1 MTRITFSILL
11 SYVMALTFVNQMYAE
26 DGGIGSHAK
35 TASGKFFKGKNSA
48 APMGNNA
55 LLVPVAN
62 NDNAV
67 AVQNNLVTI
76 SSLANDELNGTFQA
90 LTIISQPT
98 NGVVSISGNNFIY
111 TPNGGFNGTNTFSYS
126 FTTIGGT
133 SNIATVTV
141 TVLPL
146 FAPLTANNDFA
157 TTSQN
162 QPVQIFVLAND
173 GTSGSG
179 NNLSIALQAANG
191 TVTVSGTAGT
201 SGSYFIYTPNPGFV
215 GTDIFRYY
223 FFTVGAYG
231 IIQSSSTA
239 TVSVT
244 VLAQPIVSPIAN
256 NDFFAARQVGQLTV
270 SPTTNDVIV
279 GTVQSVTLQ
288 SQPANG
294 TVVVS
299 GNDFIYTPATG
310 FFGITS
316 FTYFYTTTS
325 GISNTA
331 TITVSLANAYPAPVA
346 NNDSISSPKNTA
358 ATIFPTTNDVL
369 NGVSIRS
376 VTVLSQPANGTAIP
390 SGSNIIYTPATDFTG
405 TNTFTYQL
413 VVDGRTSNTA
423 TVTVTV
429 TNATPVSVTYDDIE
443 TTYQNT
449 PVTISVLDNDVIKG
463 IYQSLTVNSQPA
475 NGVATVSGNK
485 IIYTPNTGFRGN
497 NSFTYILTTTNGNSN
512 ASTVKVKVLPPL
524 PIANNDIVSTVVNKQ
539 VIFNPLANDVINGK
553 LSSVKISSQP
563 ANGSA
568 NFSGNKIVYIPNAG
582 FVGTNTFTYFFST
595 SNGISNIATVTVT
608 VNGIA
613 ARIANLPPSTI
624 VNTTNEAVTEKNAG
638 FNTVTDT
645 AKNILKEGNN
655 NASAIRKINNTSAK
669 AVLIYPNPA
678 NVSFVV
684 NLKDYAGKDVEV
696 RLYNQ
701 VGLELFVHRFKNVNA
716 STTDHIEVSQYTN
729 GQYFIRL
736 TTKDGVDVVKPVII
750 LK

>member
-1 MTRITFSILL
+1 
-11 SYVMALTFVNQMYAE
+11 MALTFVNQLYAE
-26 DGGIGSHAK
+26 DDGIGSNAK
-35 TASGKFFKGKNSA
+35 TASGKFFKGKNST
-48 APMGNNA
+48 APVVNNA

-62 NDNAV
+62 NDYAV

-76 SSLANDELNGTFQA
+76 SSLANDELNGTVQSV
-90 LTIISQPT
+90 TIKSQPA
-98 NGVVSISGNNFIY
+98 NGVVTISGNDFIY

-126 FTTIGGT
+126 FTTTGGT

-146 FAPLTANNDFA
+146 SAPLIANNDFA

-162 QPVQIFVLAND
+162 NPVQIFVLAND
-173 GTSGSG
+173 GTSGSS
-179 NNLSIALQAANG
+179 NLSIDLQAANG
-191 TVTVSGTAGT
+191 TVTISGTAGT
-201 SGSYFIYTPNPGFV
+201 SGLYFTYTPNPGFV
-215 GTDIFRYY
+215 GTDIFKYS
-223 FFTVGAYG
+223 FLLPPVYG
-231 IIQSSSTA
+231 FSQSSNTA

-244 VLAQPIVSPIAN
+244 VLAQAIVSPVAN
-256 NDFFAARQVGQLTV
+256 NDNFSARQIGPLTI
-270 SPTTNDVIV
+270 SPTANDVIV
-279 GTVQSVTLQ
+279 GTLQSVTVQ

-294 TVVVS
+294 TVAVS
-299 GNDFIYTPATG
+299 GNDFIYTPNAG
-310 FFGITS
+310 FFGSNS
-316 FTYFYTTTS
+316 FTYFFTTTN

-331 TITVSLANAYPAPVA
+331 MITVSLENAYPAPVA
-346 NNDSISSPKNTA
+346 NNDAISSPKNTA
-358 ATIFPTTNDVL
+358 VTISPTTNDVR
-369 NGVSIRS
+369 NGISINA
-376 VTVLSQPANGTAIP
+376 VTVKSQPANGTAVA
-390 SGSNIIYTPATDFTG
+390 SGSSIIYTPATDFTG
-405 TNTFTYQL
+405 TNSFRYSL

-429 TNATPVSVTYDDIE
+429 TNATPVSVTNDDIE

-485 IIYTPNTGFRGN
+485 IIYTPDTGFRGK

-512 ASTVKVKVLPPL
+512 ASTVKVTVLPPL
-524 PIANNDIVSTVVNKQ
+524 PIANNDVVSTVQNKS
-539 VIFNPLANDVINGK
+539 VRFDPLANDVINGR
-553 LSSVKISSQP
+553 LNSVKLTSQP

-568 NFSGNKIVYIPNAG
+568 NFSGNKFIYKPNTGFAG
-582 FVGTNTFTYFFST
+582 TDTFTYFFST
-595 SNGISNIATVTVT
+595 SNGFSNIATVTVT
-608 VNGIA
+608 VKSTAAIIA
-613 ARIANLPPSTI
+613 TLPASTTG
-624 VNTTNEAVTEKNAG
+624 NTINEAVAEKNAG

-696 RLYNQ
+696 RFYNQ
-701 VGLELFVHRFKNVNA
+701 VGLELFVHRLKNVNA
-716 STTDHIEVSQYTN
+716 STTDHIDVSQYTN
-729 GQYFIRL
+729 GQYFIRI
-736 TTKDGVDVVKPVII
+736 TSRDGVDVVKPVFI

>member
-1 MTRITFSILL
+1 MNKITLSILFSCFMAL
-11 SYVMALTFVNQMYAE
+11 SYVNQLYAE
-26 DGGIGSHAK
+26 DGRMGSNPK
-35 TASGKFFKGKNSA
+35 NTSGKSFKGKNGA
-48 APMGNNA
+48 APVGSKA

-76 SSLANDELNGTFQA
+76 SPLANDELNGTFQA
-90 LTIISQPT
+90 LTILSQPA

-111 TPNGGFNGTNTFSYS
+111 TPRSGFNGTNTFTYS
-126 FTTIGGT
+126 VATTGGT
-133 SNIATVTV
+133 SNTAVVTI
-141 TVLPL
+141 TVLTL

-173 GTSGSG
+173 GTSGGG

-201 SGSYFIYTPNPGFV
+201 SGAYFIYTPNPGFV
-215 GTDIFRYY
+215 GTDIFRYS

-231 IIQSSSTA
+231 ISQSSTTA

-256 NDFFAARQVGQLTV
+256 NDFFAARQLGPLTV
-270 SPTTNDVIV
+270 APTANDVII

-294 TVVVS
+294 TVTVS
-299 GNDFIYTPATG
+299 GNNFIYTPNAG
-310 FFGITS
+310 FFGSDS
-316 FTYFYTTTS
+316 FTYFFTTTS

-346 NNDSISSPKNTA
+346 NNDAISSPKNTA

-369 NGVSIRS
+369 NGVTIRS
-376 VTVLSQPANGTAIP
+376 VTVLSQPANGTATA
-390 SGSNIIYTPATDFTG
+390 SGSSIIYTPAANFTG
-405 TNTFTYQL
+405 TNSFTYSI
-413 VVDGRTSNTA
+413 VVDGRTSNPA

-429 TNATPVSVTYDDIE
+429 TNATPVSITYEDIE

-449 PVTISVLDNDVIKG
+449 PVTISVLDNDVIQG
-463 IYQSLTVNSQPA
+463 IYQSLTVNSQPTR
-475 NGVATVSGNK
+475 GVATVSGNK
-485 IIYTPNTGFRGN
+485 IIYTPNTGFRGTS
-497 NSFTYILTTTNGNSN
+497 SFTYRVTTSNGISN
-512 ASTVKVKVLPPL
+512 ASTVTVTVLPPL
-524 PIANNDIVSTVVNKQ
+524 PIANNDAVSTVRNRSVT
-539 VIFNPLANDVINGK
+539 FNALANDVVNGR
-553 LSSVKISSQP
+553 LSSIKIISQP
-563 ANGSA
+563 ANGTA
-568 NFSGNKIVYIPNAG
+568 NFSGNRFIYKPNNG
-582 FVGTNTFTYFFST
+582 FVGTNTFTYFFTT

-608 VNGIA
+608 VIGTA
-613 ARIANLPPSTI
+613 ARIA
-624 VNTTNEAVTEKNAG
+624 AVP
-638 FNTVTDT
+638 
-645 AKNILKEGNN
+645 
-655 NASAIRKINNTSAK
+655 ASGEK
-669 AVLIYPNPA
+669 AVSIYPNPA
-678 NVSFVV
+678 SVSLLV

-701 VGLELFVHRFKNVNA
+701 VGVELFVHRLKNVNA
-716 STTDHIEVSQYTN
+716 STTDHIDVSQYTN
-729 GQYFIRL
+729 GQYYIRI
-736 TTKDGVDVVKPVII
+736 TTRDGVDVVKPVVI